1 MMIYVE
7 APHKVEVN
15 KKSIF
20 LAGGI
25 TGCPDWQKKVVE
37 KIKDLDIVIYNPR
50 RANFDVSDTNASKIQ
65 IEWEHNM
72 LRKADV
78 ISFWFCKETIQP
90 ITLYELGAHTITSK
104 PLIIGMDNDYERR
117 KDVEIQTKL
126 ERPDTEFVYSLKDL
140 SNRIFKLFNEIL
152 FIS

>member
-1 MMIYVE
+1 MIYVE

-50 RANFDVSDTNASKIQ
+50 RADFDISDTNASKIQ

-90 ITLYELGAHTITSK
+90 ITLYELGAHTVTSK
-104 PLIIGMDNDYERR
+104 PLIIGMDKGYERR
-117 KDVEIQTKL
+117 EDVEIQTKL

>member
-1 MMIYVE
+1 MIYVE
-7 APHKVEVN
+7 VPHKIEVN

-50 RANFDVSDTNASKIQ
+50 RADFDVSDPNDSKVQ
-65 IEWEHNM
+65 IEWEHEM
-72 LRKADV
+72 LKKADV

-90 ITLYELGAHTITSK
+90 ITLYELGAHTVTSK
-104 PLIIGMDNDYERR
+104 PLIIGMDKGYERR
-117 KDVEIQTKL
+117 EDVEIQTKL

-140 SNRIFKLFNEIL
+140 SDKIFRLFNEIL

>member
-1 MMIYVE
+1 MIYVE
-7 APHKVEVN
+7 APHKVEVS

-25 TGCPDWQKKVVE
+25 TDCPDWQKKVVE

-50 RANFDVSDTNASKIQ
+50 RANFDVSDPNALKMQ
-65 IEWEHNM
+65 IEWEHEM
-72 LRKADV
+72 LKKADV

-90 ITLYELGAHTITSK
+90 ITLYELGAHTVTSK
-104 PLIIGMDNDYERR
+104 PLIIGMDKGYERR
-117 KDVEIQTKL
+117 DDVEIQTKL
-126 ERPDTEFVYSLKDL
+126 ERPDTKFVYSLKDL
-140 SNRIFKLFNEIL
+140 SDRIFKLFNEVL

>member
-1 MMIYVE
+1 MTYVE
-7 APHKVEVN
+7 APHRVEVN

-25 TGCPDWQKKVVE
+25 TGCPDWQKKIVE

-50 RANFDVSDTNASKIQ
+50 RANFDISDPNASKIQ
-65 IEWEHNM
+65 IEWEHDM

-90 ITLYELGAHTITSK
+90 ITLYELGAHTVTSK
-104 PLIIGMDNDYERR
+104 PLIIGMDKGYER
-117 KDVEIQTKL
+117 KDDVEIQTKL
-126 ERPDTEFVYSLKDL
+126 ERPGTEFVYSLKDL
-140 SNRIFKLFNEIL
+140 SDRIFKLFNEVL